1 MIRESLFIAGEIPV
15 LTKVLNRNSPLRAD
29 RQTHSFSPL
38 SLSQTHFELH
48 CCMVGC
54 HCLIACC
61 VSQLLLCTAQRAEG
75 QSATGRKRCFRWRRW
90 SPRSEKRSVKVCLL
104 KNPQIHTRK
113 KNQPLNL
120 THSYTITV
128 AYLCLISDGLHRL
141 KVLYILIICLFAI
154 PVSFLFSTK
163 VRGIQQ
169 LTHLSLVSA
178 THKTQRLPNDHKWSR
193 DTICGHACWVCAV
206 GTGTCMYMC
215 ACNVKARPP
224 PCTQIYDA
232 ETG

>member
-1 MIRESLFIAGEIPV
+1 MLCFTALVVYCTKSRRAERYWQKTLLQMEEMESQIREEIRKGVFTKKPANTHTQKKQPFI
-15 LTKVLNRNSPLRAD
+15 
-29 RQTHSFSPL
+29 
-38 SLSQTHFELH
+38 
-48 CCMVGC
+48 
-54 HCLIACC
+54 
-61 VSQLLLCTAQRAEG
+61 
-75 QSATGRKRCFRWRRW
+75 
-90 SPRSEKRSVKVCLL
+90 
-104 KNPQIHTRK
+104 
-113 KNQPLNL
+113 L

-128 AYLCLISDGLHRL
+128 AYLYSDGLHRL

-224 PCTQIYDA
+224 PRTQIYDA